1 MTTIIIKRIIIVIIM
16 IIKEEEEE
24 EEEALTV
31 AAQDQPALTNY
42 VRARMT
48 CCKLIPCVG
57 TKRMQEET

>member
-16 IIKEEEEE
+16 IIKEEEE